1 MENEQMSQM
10 SVMSVVNLMPSNKE
24 QLAVFKK
31 GIKDAIVDGDVDP
44 LKALQQLKMIEKVL
58 DVLTDKDVEKT
69 ILAEAQKYHR
79 QELSEL
85 NGSKYEIKEVGVKYD
100 FSVCNDNTLTELLEK
115 KADLDDKIKQRR
127 DFLKTIPQDTDTY
140 GADGVCL
147 CRPAKS
153 STTKVVITV

>member
-1 MENEQMSQM
+1 MSQM
-10 SVMSVVNLMPSNKE
+10 SIMSVVNLMPSNKE
-24 QLAVFKK
+24 QLAVFKN

-69 ILAEAQKYHR
+69 ILAEAEKYHR
-79 QELSEL
+79 QELATL

-100 FSVCNDNTLTELLEK
+100 FSVCNDNTLIDLLLEK
-115 KADLDDKIKQRR
+115 EAIDAKIKARQE
-127 DFLKTIPQDTDTY
+127 FLKNLPTDTDTY
-140 GADGVCL
+140 DANGIGL

>member
-1 MENEQMSQM
+1 MSQM

-100 FSVCNDNTLTELLEK
+100 FSVCNDNTLTDLQSQYMELGM
-115 KADLDDKIKQRR
+115 KIKERQE
-127 DFLKTIPQDTDTY
+127 FLKNLPTNTDTY
-140 GADGVCL
+140 DADGICL